1 MSTDD
6 TQPPGTDTP
15 EQPADKAELT
25 RRVEEKT
32 AAVQA
37 AAEVEPA
44 PAKRTRKAAAKAAPG
59 AVAAPAKRTRKTA
72 AAPLGDA
79 VVEGTAPAEAAPAK
93 RTRKAAAK
101 TAAPAAD
108 GGPDAAAAPA
118 KRTRKAAAK
127 KVTATPVVAPA
138 PIAEPGNPSAPSA
151 PQPEPPSPD
160 PAEPNTPQAP
170 ADGRHAGT
178 GGSSPA
184 ETASNPGDEL
194 APDTV
199 PVEAPSTD
207 ESSTPAAT
215 SPSAGSSGTAGPS
228 GTSGTSSP
236 AGGVTGAD
244 VTTADL
250 ATGEVTDLPPAP
262 EQAPE
267 PAAAELVAALPDGE
281 APVSTSVPA
290 EATPRG
296 AEVDHDALAAVVDG
310 WSFDP
315 HGVLGAHRVP
325 DGWAVRT
332 LRPDAVAVV
341 VVDQDGSRYEAQQVF
356 RGGVYEARLPQQPG
370 DYRIEVVYPDG
381 ANGTATYL
389 VDDPYRWLPTLGEI
403 DQHLLREGRHE
414 KLWTVL
420 GSHVRSYETPGG
432 VVEGVSFA
440 VWAPNARGVKVTGDF
455 DYWEARAYPM
465 RSLGSSGIWE
475 IFVPGAAVG
484 TRYRFHVLG
493 ADGQWRVKSD
503 PMAFATEVPPANA
516 SVVTTSTH
524 QWGDDEWLAARAD
537 GKWHERAMSVYE
549 VHAGSWRQGLS
560 YREMADEL
568 VAYVKDAGFTH
579 LEFMP
584 LAEHPFG
591 GSWGYQVTSY
601 YAPTSRFGSPD
612 DLRYLVDAAHQAGIG
627 VIVDWV
633 PAHFPKDEWALARFD
648 GTPLYE
654 HPDPNRG
661 EQLDWGTYVFDF
673 GRPEVRNF
681 LVANALYWAQEF
693 HVDGIRVDAV
703 ASMLYLDYSRPDGQ
717 WTPNQYGGRENLEAV
732 AFLQEMNATVYREV
746 PGVVT
751 IAEESTAWPGVT
763 RPTYLG
769 GLGFGFKWNMGWMH
783 DSLGYMSKQPV
794 YRSFHHSQL
803 TFSLVYAFSEN
814 YTLPISHDEVV
825 YGKGSLLRKM
835 PGDRWQQLANLRA
848 YLGYMWAHPGKQ
860 LLFMGSEFG
869 QLSEWA
875 ESRSLD
881 WWHLDDPA
889 HRGVLD
895 LVRDLNTVYK
905 DTEALWSQDVDPA
918 GFQWIDAN
926 DAGGNTLTF
935 LRYGKGGQ
943 VLACV
948 SNFSGQPHADF
959 RIGLPR
965 GGRWRELVNTD
976 FQGYGGSGVGNL
988 GGVDAVP
995 ESWHGQPW
1003 SATLTAPPLATVWF
1017 VHEGPEPELP
1027 DDGVPADAAQLA
1039 AAEASG
1045 LAEGPGTGLEAGS
1058 AER

>member
-1 MSTDD
+1 
-6 TQPPGTDTP
+6 PGT
-15 EQPADKAELT
+15 
-25 RRVEEKT
+25 
-32 AAVQA
+32 
-37 AAEVEPA
+37 
-44 PAKRTRKAAAKAAPG
+44 
-59 AVAAPAKRTRKTA
+59 
-72 AAPLGDA
+72 
-79 VVEGTAPAEAAPAK
+79 
-93 RTRKAAAK
+93 
-101 TAAPAAD
+101 
-108 GGPDAAAAPA
+108 
-118 KRTRKAAAK
+118 
-127 KVTATPVVAPA
+127 
-138 PIAEPGNPSAPSA
+138 PSAPSA

-160 PAEPNTPQAP
+160 PAEPNTPQVP
-170 ADGRHAGT
+170 ADGQHAGT

-199 PVEAPSTD
+199 PVDVPSED
-207 ESSTPAAT
+207 AAPAADTAPAEDT
-215 SPSAGSSGTAGPS
+215 SPAADTAPGEVSGEVS
-228 GTSGTSSP
+228 G
-236 AGGVTGAD
+236 AATGAA

-250 ATGEVTDLPPAP
+250 VTSEVTDLPPAP

-267 PAAAELVAALPDGE
+267 PAATELVEALPEGE
-281 APVSTSVPA
+281 TPVSTSVPA
-290 EATPRG
+290 EATPAG
-296 AEVDHDALAAVVDG
+296 QEVDHEALAAVVDG

-315 HGVLGAHRVP
+315 HGVLGAHRLP
-325 DGWAVRT
+325 EGWAVRT
-332 LRPDAVAVV
+332 LRPDAVAVA
-341 VVDQDGSRYEAQQVF
+341 VVDQDGTRYEARQVF

-381 ANGTATYL
+381 AGGTDTYL
-389 VDDPYRWLPTLGEI
+389 VDDPYRWLPTLGQL

-420 GSHVRSYETPGG
+420 GAHVRGYDTPGG
-432 VVEGVSFA
+432 RVDGVSFA

-465 RSLGSSGIWE
+465 RSLGSSGVWE
-475 IFVPGAAVG
+475 IFVPGAQVG

-503 PMAFATEVPPANA
+503 PLAFATEVPPSNA
-516 SVVTTSTH
+516 SVVTASTH
-524 QWGDDEWLAARAD
+524 EWGDDEWLAGRAQ
-537 GKWHERAMSVYE
+537 GSWHERPMSVYE

-612 DLRYLVDAAHQAGIG
+612 DLRYLIDTAHQAGIG

-654 HPDPNRG
+654 HPDPRRG
-661 EQLDWGTYVFDF
+661 EQPDWGTYVFDF

-681 LVANALYWAQEF
+681 LVANALFWAQEF

-703 ASMLYLDYSRPDGQ
+703 ASMLYLDYSRNDGE

-732 AFLQEMNATVYREV
+732 AFLQEMNATLYREV
-746 PGVVT
+746 PGVVS

-783 DSLGYMSKQPV
+783 DSLGYMAKQPV

-814 YTLPISHDEVV
+814 YVLPISHDEVV
-825 YGKGSLLRKM
+825 YGKGSLIRKM

-848 YLGYMWAHPGKQ
+848 YLAYMWAHPGKQ

-948 SNFSGQPHADF
+948 ANFSGQPHVDY

-988 GGVDAVP
+988 GGVDAVA

-1027 DDGVPADAAQLA
+1027 DDGEPSDPAHTA

-1045 LAEGPGTGLEAGS
+1045 LAEGPGSGLQP
-1058 AER
+1058 AEVDTSTEH